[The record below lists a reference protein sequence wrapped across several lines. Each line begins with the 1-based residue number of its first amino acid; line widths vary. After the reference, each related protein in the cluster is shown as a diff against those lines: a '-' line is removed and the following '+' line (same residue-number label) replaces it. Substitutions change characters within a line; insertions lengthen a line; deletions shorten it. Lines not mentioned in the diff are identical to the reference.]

1 MPTRSGASSS
11 LSLAGLGALAVLG
24 GGGGASL
31 AAAPPLGPWP
41 TTYKDGP
48 PPAYTG
54 GFGEPTCRAC
64 HADAPLNEASGT
76 LAIDGVPDRYQPG
89 RTYELAVT
97 LRRDGM
103 QRSGFELAARLADG
117 DGAGTQAGGLA
128 PAEDRSAVVRDSA
141 TRVEYL
147 THTLVGTSVA
157 AGGPG
162 RWPFRWT
169 APAGAAGQAVVFHV
183 AANAA
188 NDDDSPF
195 GDFIY
200 VRALRALAG
209 TPR

>member
-1 MPTRSGASSS
+1 MPTRSGASSC
-11 LSLAGLGALAVLG
+11 LSLAGLGALAALG
-24 GGGGASL
+24 GWP
-31 AAAPPLGPWP
+31 AAFR
-41 TTYKDGP
+41 DRP

-97 LRRDGM
+97 LRRDEM
-103 QRSGFELAARLADG
+103 RRSGFELAARLADG

-128 PAEDRSAVVRDSA
+128 PADDRTAVVRDSA

-147 THTLVGTSVA
+147 THTLVGTSLA
-157 AGGPG
+157 ADGTG
-162 RWPFRWT
+162 RWTFRWT
-169 APAGAAGQAVVFHV
+169 APAGTAGRAVVFHV

-188 NDDDSPF
+188 NDDDSPL

-200 VRALRALAG
+200 VRALRVLAG
-209 TPR
+209 TTR